1 MSFTN
6 TVILQIIVFY
16 CLVIALR
23 QSPTVKSLRVSA
35 LGTPIAIGLC
45 SYFLPRYAI
54 FVGLGLS
61 LPLILLPILLMR
73 HLNALLAAAEF
84 ERAGRFARGLRWL
97 VPTDGM
103 WVYPQ
108 ILQGMA
114 WWQKNEHSAAE
125 ELLSRYR
132 NDRRLMPRSAIAL
145 SYRLADRWAEYL
157 VWADHQMSAG
167 EIELDRS
174 PIRTYY
180 LRALGETGDL
190 SKLLTLLD
198 RSPHTNDLMLLRL
211 QTLAFCGRAAAVAQ
225 LCPVVLRSSPTTVSE
240 FWLGTAELAAGQG
253 AARLHYLQSDLSGH
267 RDSYLQQDLN
277 WRLHHALPHLQQL
290 NADDGAII
298 DRIEVAALQE
308 IDQGQWVPAQAF
320 LPATNFLVW
329 LNVGVFV
336 AEAGWKIFS
345 PTEQLPWIAWGGLI
359 APLVMHGEWWRLV
372 SANFLHLNFIHLL
385 MNMLGLNYLGKFV
398 EHRLGTF
405 WFMVAYLATGL
416 GAMVCVTYA
425 DLLQSSTI
433 PAVTAGASGAI
444 MGLLGV
450 MGAIYLVSWWR
461 HQTTTASRELQ
472 SIGVAVGLQ
481 LLFDITN
488 GHTSIVG
495 HFSGLAIGLVVGLV
509 LASIKINDRLP
520 KIQ

>member
-16 CLVIALR
+16 CLVIGLR
-23 QSPTVKSLRVSA
+23 KSPTVKSLRVSA
-35 LGTPIAIGLC
+35 IGVAIAIGLC
-45 SYFLPRYAI
+45 WYFLPRYAI

-61 LPLILLPILLMR
+61 LPLILLPVLLLR
-73 HLNALLAAAEF
+73 HLNTLLAAAEF
-84 ERAGRFARGLRWL
+84 DRARRLGWGLRWL
-97 VPTDGM
+97 MPTDGM

-108 ILQGMA
+108 ILRGMA
-114 WWQKNEHSAAE
+114 LWQKNEQTAAE
-125 ELLSRYR
+125 ELFSRYR
-132 NDRRLMPRSAIAL
+132 ADHRLMPRSAIAL
-145 SYRLADRWAEYL
+145 SYRLANRWAEYL
-157 VWADHQMSAG
+157 VWVDCQMSPG
-167 EIELDRS
+167 EVELDRS

-190 SKLLTLLD
+190 SKLLVLLE

-211 QTLAFCGRAAAVAQ
+211 QTLAFCGRAAAVTQ

-253 AARLHYLQSDLSGH
+253 TERLHYLQSDLSGN
-267 RDSYLQQDLN
+267 RDSYLQQDLD
-277 WRLHHALPHLQQL
+277 WRLNHALPNLQKL
-290 NADDGAII
+290 HADDWAIV
-298 DRIEVAALQE
+298 DRLEVAALQE
-308 IDQGQWVPAQAF
+308 IDQKPGVPAQAS

-329 LNVGVFV
+329 LNVGVFI

-359 APLVMHGEWWRLV
+359 APLVMNGEWWRLI

-405 WFMVAYLATGL
+405 KFMVAYVATGL
-416 GAMVCVTYA
+416 GAMACVTYA
-425 DLLQSSTI
+425 DLLQSSVI

-450 MGAIYLVSWWR
+450 MGAIYLVSWWQ

-495 HFSGLAIGLVVGLV
+495 HFSGLAIGLVVGV
-509 LASIKINDRLP
+509 MLAKNGLTR
-520 KIQ
+520 